1 MNEKNDRGIEITGY
15 NDYVSYLADLVAWK
29 RGHGAFSFRNFC
41 RKSGFRSPTYLKWVL
56 DGVRP
61 ISPKSAH
68 KFAAGLSLDR
78 HEMEYFLLMVRYQ
91 SASDPGTKRST
102 YEEML
107 KRRQRHAGPLTK
119 DAYEYLSHWYY
130 VAIRELVATPDFRE
144 DPRWI
149 RERLGGD
156 LTLWEVKGALETLER
171 LKLISRDTKGRLR
184 QTTRDLLTENE
195 VSSLAAYNYHAEM
208 LEIAQRVLATSSAK
222 VRDFQSLVALIDD
235 ETFRKLKGEVEKFQN
250 RIINYLGEKERVNGK
265 KRTAREL
272 YAVNIQLLPLVP
284 NRREEL

>member
-15 NDYVSYLADLVAWK
+15 NDYVSYLTDLVAWK

-68 KFAAGLSLDR
+68 KFAAGLALDR
-78 HEMEYFLLMVRYQ
+78 HETEYFLLMVRYQ

-130 VAIRELVATPDFRE
+130 VAIRELVATDDFRE

-171 LKLISRDTKGRLR
+171 LKLVSRDAKRRLR

-222 VRDFQSLVALIDD
+222 VRDFQSLVALIDG
-235 ETFRKLKGEVEKFQN
+235 ETFRELKREVEKFQN

-284 NRREEL
+284 NKREES